1 MTRAEVDRWTE
12 GRFPRVKII
21 FGRWVCWGFTNHS
34 QIDPRGHIR
43 FAYVGDWSV
52 NWGFAYRTIGGTI
65 QTPNDWGT
73 SIPKQMKAWLE
84 RNLPH

>member
-52 NWGFAYRTIGGTI
+52 NWGFAYRTISGTI

>member
-12 GRFPRVKII
+12 GRFPRVQII
-21 FGRWVCWGFTNHS
+21 FGRWVCWGWKPFPLS
-34 QIDPRGHIR
+34 DSDGFIR
-43 FAYVGDWSV
+43 FAYVGDWHV

-65 QTPNDWGT
+65 RTPNDWGC

-84 RNLPH
+84 RNLPR